1 VPGAG
6 VRWLGDPAVL
16 TQAPDEASCDV
27 AKEQG
32 DPNGSTLRVRLHEVL
47 LAIRDGNDQMVEQVV
62 VDLSRSR
69 RLFAPLAL
77 LVGAFAMLFE
87 GVRLLL
93 SNWTL
98 LLIEVLPAMWI
109 WLAMLDFKAHL
120 LHGHSFHVLR
130 GPVLIPAIAGVAAI
144 TAACFFLNAVFAFAI
159 AKPGAPQVRPAF
171 AEARSHLKVVL
182 GFGFVIGLA
191 LAMSTLVMIRWGSVW
206 FAVSLSIVIGV
217 MMVSYVALPSR
228 LVGMKA
234 SYSRRDK
241 LSASAVGGALG
252 AVVCTPPY
260 VLGRVGILMLG
271 SHWLFIPAIVVI
283 AVGVILQSGATGAV
297 KAVKLSSK
305 LVAGRDPEEGPTV
318 PVPLQT
324 TAPADG

>member
-1 VPGAG
+1 
-6 VRWLGDPAVL
+6 
-16 TQAPDEASCDV
+16 
-27 AKEQG
+27 
-32 DPNGSTLRVRLHEVL
+32 
-47 LAIRDGNDQMVEQVV
+47 
-62 VDLSRSR
+62 
-69 RLFAPLAL
+69 
-77 LVGAFAMLFE
+77 
-87 GVRLLL
+87 
-93 SNWTL
+93 
-98 LLIEVLPAMWI
+98 
-109 WLAMLDFKAHL
+109 
-120 LHGHSFHVLR
+120 
-130 GPVLIPAIAGVAAI
+130 
-144 TAACFFLNAVFAFAI
+144 
-159 AKPGAPQVRPAF
+159 
-171 AEARSHLKVVL
+171 
-182 GFGFVIGLA
+182 
-191 LAMSTLVMIRWGSVW
+191 VW